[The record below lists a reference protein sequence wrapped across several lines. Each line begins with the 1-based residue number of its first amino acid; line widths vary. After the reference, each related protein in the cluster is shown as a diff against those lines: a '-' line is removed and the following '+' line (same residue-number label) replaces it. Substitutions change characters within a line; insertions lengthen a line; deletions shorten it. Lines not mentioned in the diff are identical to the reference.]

1 MVKIDV
7 ERGFNDV
14 VVAPIAKKQAKEEI
28 VVEEDSKFFEKYINQ
43 AQPVTG
49 TSENTASERESER
62 PAERKK
68 EEVTGFFLNLLQGNA
83 RRETTRTH
91 TTQMLEKRNGDQ

>member
-14 VVAPIAKKQAKEEI
+14 VVAPISKRQNREEI

-43 AQPVTG
+43 AQSSTAVT
-49 TSENTASERESER
+49 ES
-62 PAERKK
+62 
-68 EEVTGFFLNLLQGNA
+68 TIS
-83 RRETTRTH
+83 
-91 TTQMLEKRNGDQ
+91 